1 MDEIRKK
8 LLHQFEKLI
17 DYNFKNIELL
27 DIALT
32 HSSFVYGNEKYCE
45 HNERLEFLGDS
56 ILSMI
61 ISLYLYQTMKDMPE
75 GQLTRTRANIVC
87 EQSLFHAANSIKIGD
102 FISLSKGEENTG
114 GRKRASILADAF
126 EALIAAIYLD
136 GGIRRARKF
145 VLSTTKDI
153 IEASINDK
161 IFNDYKSYLQE
172 YVQKNNLGSI
182 MYKIMS
188 ETGPD
193 HLKEFKVGLYI
204 DNKIMGQGKGHS
216 KKDAQ
221 QSAAKAAVTAMG
233 LIDE

>member
-1 MDEIRKK
+1 MDERRKM
-8 LLHQFEKLI
+8 LLHQFEKRI
-17 DYNFKNIELL
+17 GYNFKNIELL

-32 HSSFVYGNEKYCE
+32 HSSFVYGNEKSRE

-61 ISLYLYQTMKDMPE
+61 ISLYLYQTMRDMPE
-75 GQLTRTRANIVC
+75 GQLTRIRANVVC
-87 EQSLFHAANSIKIGD
+87 EQSLYYAANSIKIGD

-114 GRKRASILADAF
+114 GRKRASILADTF

-145 VLSTTKDI
+145 VLSITKDI

-161 IFNDYKSYLQE
+161 IFNDYKSYIQE
-172 YVQKNNLGSI
+172 HVQKNNLGSI
-182 MYKIMS
+182 AYKIMS

-193 HLKEFKVGLYI
+193 HLKEFKVGLFI